1 MAAFMPEATG
11 FEEVCGPSELQ
22 RFSVSNSERFWAA
35 AARQRLSWISPFHTV
50 QDCDLSQGR
59 IKWFDGGKL
68 NVSGEISSPTFM
80 RDYIPLENPVKNDL
94 RRIVLTWCLTFVH
107 LSGFSVNCLDRHV
120 HTCPEKVA
128 LIWEKDEPGS
138 EVRVTYR

>member
-1 MAAFMPEATG
+1 MWLPCEYASKYLLNSLRRRLLHSLSRGKCNLAAFMPEAAG

-68 NVSGEISSPTFM
+68 NVSGEITPPTIM
-80 RDYIPLENPVKNDL
+80 QDYIRVPEN
-94 RRIVLTWCLTFVH
+94 
-107 LSGFSVNCLDRHV
+107 SVQ
-120 HTCPEKVA
+120 K
-128 LIWEKDEPGS
+128 
-138 EVRVTYR
+138 